1 MLLYQRVCGPP
12 YKPYKFQ
19 DSAPRS
25 GKKCCNFLLGEMDGS
40 FMVSSAMTG
49 VQLGWP
55 LWVDAEFSW
64 ISWDMG
70 ALRHGDISAIT
81 GTGNP
86 QVVFSHLTAG
96 FGEQHSNGGFS
107 KFRDPLTLI
116 YPLNNKK
123 HMQVYILCRYILWIY
138 TSVSHIYIYMYIYW
152 NFLKWGYP

>member
-1 MLLYQRVCGPP
+1 MLVYQRVCGPP

-55 LWVDAEFSW
+55 FRGDGEFSW

-70 ALRHGDISAIT
+70 ALRHGHISAIT
-81 GTGNP
+81 GTENP
-86 QVVFSHLTAG
+86 QVVFSHLDGWLWGTTLK
-96 FGEQHSNGGFS
+96 QRFS

-138 TSVSHIYIYMYIYW
+138 TSVSHIYIHVHI
-152 NFLKWGYP
+152 LEVS